1 MLLVVEPKLKSDGHS
16 TPRLITPESS
26 RPWASMDEM
35 SNLTKTGMV
44 LGGLAFGLGI
54 EYLLRM
60 KKAQEDQLKAAGTG
74 GAAPATKATEASGSA
89 AAVSKVVKAVVT
101 VEYCGG

>member
-1 MLLVVEPKLKSDGHS
+1 
-16 TPRLITPESS
+16 
-26 RPWASMDEM
+26 MDEM

-74 GAAPATKATEASGSA
+74 GAAPATKATE
-89 AAVSKVVKAVVT
+89 VVKAVVT